1 MLKFINSSR
10 SYHNFFK
17 LPPYNVYQKQ
27 KERRYRW
34 SGTKTSKKS
43 QRRPWANAKN
53 SFDLEVC
60 FMSMFDMMPFE
71 HRNHLSYNPFR
82 DLENWERSFFGDW
95 STGFNTD
102 IKDKGDHYELEADLP
117 GVKKEDIAVDI
128 DGDRMTISAHRSAET
143 EEKDDNSQYLRRER
157 SYGSFSRSFD
167 ISNIKSEEISGAYH
181 DGVLT
186 LTLPKKSPTAP
197 STSRRLDIQ

>member
-1 MLKFINSSR
+1 
-10 SYHNFFK
+10 
-17 LPPYNVYQKQ
+17 
-27 KERRYRW
+27 
-34 SGTKTSKKS
+34 
-43 QRRPWANAKN
+43 
-53 SFDLEVC
+53 
-60 FMSMFDMMPFE
+60 MSMFDMMPFE

-95 STGFNTD
+95 SSGFNTD

-157 SYGSFSRSFD
+157 RCGYCSRSFQMD
-167 ISNIKSEEISGAYH
+167 GVDTSKISAQYK
-181 DGVLT
+181 DGVLE
-186 LTLPKKSPTAP
+186 LTLPKKNQPELPETKQIA
-197 STSRRLDIQ
+197 IE

>member
-1 MLKFINSSR
+1 
-10 SYHNFFK
+10 
-17 LPPYNVYQKQ
+17 
-27 KERRYRW
+27 
-34 SGTKTSKKS
+34 
-43 QRRPWANAKN
+43 
-53 SFDLEVC
+53 
-60 FMSMFDMMPFE
+60 MSMFDMMPFE
-71 HRNHLSYNPFR
+71 HRNRLSYNPSIR
-82 DLENWERSFFGDW
+82 ISIGALLLWRLEQR
-95 STGFNTD
+95 FNTD

>member
-1 MLKFINSSR
+1 M
-10 SYHNFFK
+10 
-17 LPPYNVYQKQ
+17 
-27 KERRYRW
+27 
-34 SGTKTSKKS
+34 
-43 QRRPWANAKN
+43 
-53 SFDLEVC
+53 
-60 FMSMFDMMPFE
+60 
-71 HRNHLSYNPFR
+71 
-82 DLENWERSFFGDW
+82 
-95 STGFNTD
+95 
-102 IKDKGDHYELEADLP
+102 P

-143 EEKDDNSQYLRRER
+143 EEKDENSQYLRRER

>member
-1 MLKFINSSR
+1 
-10 SYHNFFK
+10 
-17 LPPYNVYQKQ
+17 
-27 KERRYRW
+27 
-34 SGTKTSKKS
+34 
-43 QRRPWANAKN
+43 
-53 SFDLEVC
+53 
-60 FMSMFDMMPFE
+60 MFEMMPFGR
-71 HRNHLSYNPFR
+71 HNRMSTFDPFR
-82 DLENWERSFFGDW
+82 EMEKFEQSFFGNAWGGD
-95 STGFNTD
+95 FKTD
-102 IKDKGDHYELEADLP
+102 IQDQGDSYLLEADLP

-186 LTLPKKSPTAP
+186 LTLPKKNPTAP

>member
-1 MLKFINSSR
+1 MAIGAPASTPILKTQEKIVQLQE
-10 SYHNFFK
+10 K
-17 LPPYNVYQKQ
+17 
-27 KERRYRW
+27 
-34 SGTKTSKKS
+34 
-43 QRRPWANAKN
+43 
-53 SFDLEVC
+53 
-60 FMSMFDMMPFE
+60 
-71 HRNHLSYNPFR
+71 
-82 DLENWERSFFGDW
+82 
-95 STGFNTD
+95 
-102 IKDKGDHYELEADLP
+102 
-117 GVKKEDIAVDI
+117 
-128 DGDRMTISAHRSAET
+128 SAET